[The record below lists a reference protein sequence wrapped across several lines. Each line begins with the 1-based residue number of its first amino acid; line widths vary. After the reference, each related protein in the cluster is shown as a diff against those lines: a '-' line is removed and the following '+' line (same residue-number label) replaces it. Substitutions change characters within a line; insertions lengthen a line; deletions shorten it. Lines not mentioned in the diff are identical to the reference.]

1 MGQKLL
7 IGPMNKGLRNDTTA
21 FNIDNEAFPVLI
33 NAYQWRGRIKRKR
46 GTELLGRLRRYFS
59 SMSTSY
65 NPGFD
70 PTTPST
76 GTQTLSSGV
85 GNLLTGFSG
94 SGIQSTAQIVP
105 GTVTIHDQTSVITYT
120 DPSMNG
126 TLTGGTGGNIN
137 YANGSITLNGGAS
150 NTIDAAFSYYPG
162 LVVLGLEPVVLDVTE
177 APGTIAFDTTYSYNI
192 DVTYPFAIYSNSFY
206 NNPTAAAVYPGY
218 TAKSVWTPVNW
229 NLQDYQQIWTTNYQG
244 ALWAVPGITSPFSSA
259 NVGMQFKR
267 LDNNGAVQVSAT
279 DVDFTTTNNHPF
291 VAGDFIFV
299 NEVPAPITGLN
310 FQTGYVLA
318 APAPTATTFRARFP
332 NATIG
337 AGTSSGGIVQALTT
351 SCDPATGSTVPGNTK
366 DCIRFYNGSPVSA
379 STIPPPYQ
387 TGKGWVNF
395 CPPLSIRD
403 YAVDD
408 LPPDQYYLVGAK
420 MVVPFKDRL
429 LFFGPIIQTSTG
441 SPIYLQDTVIFS
453 QNGTPY
459 YTASFA
465 YATNVPNIYALTAG
479 SFTPILTPTNQT
491 AFPQAFWE
499 DINGYG
505 GYLNAGYARPITSV
519 SPNQDALI
527 VGFSDRQAKL
537 LYTSD
542 GIFPFAFFII
552 NSELGSDSTFSTI
565 TLDRGVL
572 SVGGRGILLT
582 SQVSSQRVDIDIS
595 DEVFEIKLTNQ
606 GDKRICAQRDFIN
619 EWIYF
624 TYPSN
629 NKASK
634 FPTQTLLYNY
644 REDTWGIFEES
655 YTTYGAF
662 RKRDGSTWG
671 TLKVG
676 TWGAWNTPWNSGA
689 STPLQPLVIG
699 GNQNGFV
706 LVRDTERTSES
717 TSLFIQN
724 IVGSVVTCPNH
735 ALNTGDYILIT
746 EALGTV
752 GAVVNG
758 EIYSILVIDANSFR
772 LNPAIDGSYTYLGN
786 GVITRYYRTLIKTKQ
801 FPTAWE
807 MGRKTR
813 LGVQQYLFTTTDL
826 GQVSLLIYLSQ
837 NDDFPYNLPPIV
849 PAPNSTNDSLI
860 YSTVLYTCPEST
872 NLGLTPFNINLQ
884 IPTATQ
890 QQQTWHRVNT
900 SLIGDTV
907 QIGITLSDEQM
918 RDPTGYLQTAEIEL
932 HSFILDV
939 SPSQLLV

>member
-1 MGQKLL
+1 
-7 IGPMNKGLRNDTTA
+7 MNKGLRNDTTA

-46 GTELLGRLRRYFS
+46 GTELLGRLRRYFNS
-59 SMSTSY
+59 LNTSAIYTTGST
-65 NPGFD
+65 
-70 PTTPST
+70 
-76 GTQTLSSGV
+76 TQTLSSGV

-105 GTVTIHDQTSVITYT
+105 GTVTIHDQTAVITYT

-137 YANGSITLNGGAS
+137 YSTGSITLNGGA
-150 NTIDAAFSYYPG
+150 NHTIDAAFSYYPG

-206 NNPTAAAVYPGY
+206 ENPATGAYAGY
-218 TAKSVWTPVNW
+218 TQKSAWTPVNW

-244 ALWAVPGITSPFSSA
+244 ALWAVPGITSPFSST
-259 NVGMQFKR
+259 NVGMQFKPI
-267 LDNNGAVQVSAT
+267 T
-279 DVDFTTTNNHPF
+279 DVTVLTPTTATLTITGHGLT
-291 VAGDFIFV
+291 VGDFVFV
-299 NEVPAPITGLN
+299 NEVATTTGIN
-310 FQTGYVLA
+310 FQTGYV
-318 APAPTATTFRARFP
+318 TTVTDANNVIVTFP
-332 NATIG
+332 NATI
-337 AGTSSGGIVQALTT
+337 AANGTGGIAQYLTR
-351 SCDPATGSTVPGNTK
+351 SADSTK
-366 DCIRFYNGSPVSA
+366 DCIRFYNGSAVSS
-379 STIPPPYQ
+379 STIPPTYQ

-395 CPPLSIRD
+395 CPPLSIRE

-408 LPPDQYYLVGAK
+408 LTPAQYYLVGAK

-429 LFFGPIIQTSTG
+429 LFFGPIVQTSSG
-441 SPIYLQDTVIFS
+441 SSPVYLQDTVIFS

-459 YTASFA
+459 YTASFP
-465 YATNVPNIYALTAG
+465 YSTNLPNIYALTTAD
-479 SFTPILTPTNQT
+479 FTPILTPVNQT
-491 AFPQAFWE
+491 GFPQAFWE

-519 SPNQDALI
+519 SPNEDVLI
-527 VGFSDRQAKL
+527 VGFSDRQARL
-537 LYTSD
+537 AYTSND
-542 GIFPFAFFII
+542 VLPFEFYII

-572 SVGGRGILLT
+572 SIGGRGIILT

-655 YTTYGAF
+655 YTTYGSF

-676 TWGAWNTPWNSGA
+676 TWGSWNTPWNSGA

-706 LVRDTERTSES
+706 IVRDTERTSES
-717 TSLFIQN
+717 ASLFIQN

-746 EALGTV
+746 NALGTV

-758 EIYSILVIDANSFR
+758 SIYSILVIDANSFR

-786 GVITRYYRTLIKTKQ
+786 GVITRYYRPLIKTKQ

-837 NDDFPYNLPPIV
+837 NDDFPYNLPPII
-849 PAPNSTNDSLI
+849 PAPNTTNDSLI

-884 IPTATQ
+884 IPTSAQ

-907 QIGITLSDEQM
+907 QVGITLSDDQM

>member
-33 NAYQWRGRIKRKR
+33 NSYQWRGRIKRKR
-46 GTELLGRLRRYFS
+46 GTELLGRLRRYFNS
-59 SMSTSY
+59 LNTSAIY
-65 NPGFD
+65 TTGS
-70 PTTPST
+70 PT
-76 GTQTLSSGV
+76 QVLSGGA

-105 GTVTIHDQTSVITYT
+105 GTVTIHDQTAVITYT

-126 TLTGGTGGNIN
+126 TLTGGTGGSIN
-137 YANGSITLNGGAS
+137 YATGAITLNSGAG

-206 NNPTAAAVYPGY
+206 ENPATGIYAGY
-218 TAKSVWTPVNW
+218 TQKSTWTPVNW

-244 ALWAVPGITSPFSSA
+244 ALWAVPGITSPFSST
-259 NVGMQFKR
+259 NVGMQFK
-267 LDNNGAVQVSAT
+267 AITTVTVAT
-279 DVDFTTTNNHPF
+279 PTTATLTITGHGLT
-291 VAGDFIFV
+291 VGDFVFV
-299 NEVPAPITGLN
+299 NEVATTTGIN
-310 FQTGYVLA
+310 FQTGYV
-318 APAPTATTFRARFP
+318 TTVTDANNVVVTFP
-332 NATIG
+332 NATIATNG
-337 AGTSSGGIVQALTT
+337 AGGIAQYLTR
-351 SCDPATGSTVPGNTK
+351 SADSTK
-366 DCIRFYNGSPVSA
+366 DCIRFYNGSPVTSSA
-379 STIPPPYQ
+379 IPPTYQ

-408 LPPDQYYLVGAK
+408 LAPDQYYLVGAK

-429 LFFGPIIQTSTG
+429 LFFGPIVQASTG

-465 YATNVPNIYALTAG
+465 YADNVPNIYALTTS

-519 SPNQDALI
+519 SPNEDVLI
-527 VGFSDRQAKL
+527 VGFSDRQARL
-537 LYTSD
+537 AYTSND
-542 GIFPFAFFII
+542 VLPFEFYII

-572 SVGGRGILLT
+572 SIGGRGIILT

-676 TWGAWNTPWNSGA
+676 TWGSWNTPWNSGA

-717 TSLFIQN
+717 ASLFIQN

-746 EALGTV
+746 NALGTV

-758 EIYSILVIDANSFR
+758 QVYSIVVIDANSFR

-786 GVITRYYRTLIKTKQ
+786 GVITRYYRPLIKTKQ

-849 PAPNSTNDSLI
+849 PAPNTTNDSLI

-872 NLGLTPFNINLQ
+872 NLGLTPSNINLQ
-884 IPTATQ
+884 IPTSAQ

-907 QIGITLSDEQM
+907 QVGITLSDEQM

>member
-206 NNPTAAAVYPGY
+206 ENPATGAYAGY
-218 TAKSVWTPVNW
+218 TQKSSWTPVNW

-244 ALWAVPGITSPFSSA
+244 ALWAVPGITSPFSST
-259 NVGMQFKR
+259 NVGMQFK
-267 LDNNGAVQVSAT
+267 AITTVTVASAT
-279 DVDFTTTNNHPF
+279 TATLTITGHGLTV
-291 VAGDFIFV
+291 GDFVFV
-299 NEVPAPITGLN
+299 NEVATTTGIN
-310 FQTGYVLA
+310 FQTGYV
-318 APAPTATTFRARFP
+318 TTVTDANNVIVTFP
-332 NATIG
+332 NATI
-337 AGTSSGGIVQALTT
+337 ATNGTGGIAQYLTR
-351 SCDPATGSTVPGNTK
+351 SADSTK

-465 YATNVPNIYALTAG
+465 YATNVPNISALTAG
-479 SFTPILTPTNQT
+479 SFIPILTPTNQT

-499 DINGYG
+499 DIKGYG

-519 SPNQDALI
+519 SPNQDVLI

-537 LYTSD
+537 VYTGD
-542 GIFPFAFFII
+542 DTLLPFVFYII

-724 IVGSVVTCPNH
+724 LVGSVVTCPNH

-746 EALGTV
+746 GALGTV

-786 GVITRYYRTLIKTKQ
+786 GVITRYYRPLIKTKQ

>member
-46 GTELLGRLRRYFS
+46 GTELLGRLRRYFNS
-59 SMSTSY
+59 LNTSAIYTTGST
-65 NPGFD
+65 
-70 PTTPST
+70 
-76 GTQTLSSGV
+76 TQTLSSGA

-105 GTVTIHDQTSVITYT
+105 GTVTIHDQTAVITYT

-126 TLTGGTGGNIN
+126 TLTGGTGGTIN
-137 YANGSITLNGGAS
+137 YATGAITLNSGAS
-150 NTIDAAFSYYPG
+150 HTIDAAFSYYPG

-206 NNPTAAAVYPGY
+206 ENPATGTYAGY
-218 TAKSVWTPVNW
+218 AQKSTWTPVNW

-244 ALWAVPGITSPFSSA
+244 ALWAVPGITSPFSST
-259 NVGMQFKR
+259 NVGMQFKAITTVTVTS
-267 LDNNGAVQVSAT
+267 GTTAT
-279 DVDFTTTNNHPF
+279 LTITAHGLTV
-291 VAGDFIFV
+291 GDFVFV
-299 NEVPAPITGLN
+299 NEVATTTGIN
-310 FQTGYVLA
+310 FQTGYV
-318 APAPTATTFRARFP
+318 TTITNANNVVVTFP
-332 NATIG
+332 NATI
-337 AGTSSGGIVQALTT
+337 ATNGTGGIAQYLTR
-351 SCDPATGSTVPGNTK
+351 SADSTK
-366 DCIRFYNGSPVSA
+366 DCIRFYNGSAVSS

-408 LPPDQYYLVGAK
+408 LAPDQYYLVGAK

-429 LFFGPIIQTSTG
+429 LFFGPIIQASSG

-465 YATNVPNIYALTAG
+465 YTTDVPNIYALTAG
-479 SFTPILTPTNQT
+479 SFTPILTPANQT

-519 SPNQDALI
+519 SPNEDVLI
-527 VGFSDRQAKL
+527 VGFSDRQARL
-537 LYTSD
+537 AYTSND
-542 GIFPFAFFII
+542 VLPFEFYII

-619 EWIYF
+619 EWVYF

-629 NKASK
+629 NKNSK

-676 TWGAWNTPWNSGA
+676 TWGSWNTPWNSGA

-717 TSLFIQN
+717 ASLFIQN

-735 ALNTGDYILIT
+735 ALNTGDYILISD
-746 EALGTV
+746 ALGTV

-758 EIYSILVIDANSFR
+758 NVYSILVIDANSFR

-786 GVITRYYRTLIKTKQ
+786 GVITRYYRPLIKTKQ

-837 NDDFPYNLPPIV
+837 NDDFPYNLPPII
-849 PAPNSTNDSLI
+849 PAPNTTNDSLI

-872 NLGLTPFNINLQ
+872 NLGLTPSNINLQ
-884 IPTATQ
+884 IPTAGQ

-907 QIGITLSDEQM
+907 QVGITLSDEQM

-932 HSFILDV
+932 HSFVLDV